1 MRFGGGGGDGGK
13 GVGGYKY
20 RWTNKP
26 GEVKTEADVVIA
38 VDGQI
43 DGWTGT
49 EEPRPNGLISPP
61 CPPQLQHL
69 LIFN

>member
-1 MRFGGGGGDGGK
+1 ME
-13 GVGGYKY
+13 VGHKY

-43 DGWTGT
+43 DEWTGT
-49 EEPRPNGLISPP
+49 EEPNGFISPP
-61 CPPQLQHL
+61 CPLRLKHL